1 MPRPSEFD
9 RDEVLHR
16 AMEVFWCQGYEAT
29 GLPDLVE
36 AMGIG
41 RQSLYNTFESK
52 RGLFLQALQVYQ
64 AERAESL
71 VKTIASAPSP
81 LRGIEALLLSIACQT
96 GAARSRGCLS
106 VNTASEIG
114 VSDAEVAEILRQG
127 GDRSKTDLTAALK
140 QAKALG
146 EVPAAL
152 DEHYGA
158 EFVLTVM
165 RGLRVTGKAGAP
177 VAESRHVVRMAM
189 TALKNFSPAEE
200 DGVA

>member
-1 MPRPSEFD
+1 
-9 RDEVLHR
+9 
-16 AMEVFWCQGYEAT
+16 MEVFWCQGYEAT

-71 VKTIASAPSP
+71 MKTVHEAPSP

-96 GAARSRGCLS
+96 GVARTRGCLS

-114 VSDAEVAEILRQG
+114 VSDAEVAELLRQG
-127 GDRSKTDLTAALK
+127 GNRSKTDLAAALK
-140 QAKALG
+140 QAKVLG
-146 EVPAAL
+146 ELPTEL
-152 DEHYGA
+152 DEKAGA
-158 EFVLTVM
+158 EFILTVM

-177 VAESRHVVRMAM
+177 VAESRNVVRMAM
-189 TALKNFSPAEE
+189 TALTHFRPAEE
-200 DGVA
+200 DGAA